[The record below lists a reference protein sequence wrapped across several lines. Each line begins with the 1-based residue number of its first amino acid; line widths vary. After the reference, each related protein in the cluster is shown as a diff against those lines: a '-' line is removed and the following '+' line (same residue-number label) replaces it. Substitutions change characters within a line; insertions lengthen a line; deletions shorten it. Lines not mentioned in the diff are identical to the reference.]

1 MGSSDN
7 RGPEEAQ
14 GYMNQRALTYFA
26 DVVVSPSPS
35 PPSVAGV
42 LRLNDFFSLRFFD

>member
-14 GYMNQRALTYFA
+14 GYMNQTALTR
-26 DVVVSPSPS
+26 VTQKK
-35 PPSVAGV
+35 GI
-42 LRLNDFFSLRFFD
+42 